1 MSSIS
6 VSESDK
12 DRFVELKPSEKT
24 HKEFFADILHT
35 YEHAEETVE
44 IDTDAIRADVVE
56 SVASQVELAAY
67 KGVSEAIE
75 KHAD

>member
-12 DRFVELKPSEKT
+12 ERFVELKPDEQT
-24 HKEFFADILHT
+24 HKEFFAEVLRT
-35 YEHAEETVE
+35 YENADETVE

-67 KGVSEAIE
+67 KGVTEAIE
-75 KHAD
+75 NAQ